1 MVLSRCI
8 SIKTLSY
15 LISIKFQTAK
25 IAEELDYVNHHVR
38 SKLDELKRTEL
49 KRLRDLAKQAYGIQH
64 EFHVN
69 PPGHLDHENPDTFEI
84 KDLKKLIHQ
93 VRR

>member
-1 MVLSRCI
+1 MSEFCCSRI
-8 SIKTLSY
+8 LTLSN
-15 LISIKFQTAK
+15 LKQTAK

-49 KRLRDLAKQAYGIQH
+49 KRLRELAKQAYGHEH
-64 EFHVN
+64 EFHLN

-93 VRR
+93 VSN